1 MLRKTLIVTLLL
13 ALLAACA
20 PQATDAPTAAPAAT
34 DAPATQAATAV
45 PATEATGITLTDGL
59 GREVKLEGPAQRV
72 VSLAPSITEMLFA
85 VGAGSQT
92 VGRDEASNFPEEALN
107 VTSIGST
114 YGDLNTEAILALK
127 PDLVIAAQANTP
139 EQVKALENLGVTVY
153 YLNNPVTFA
162 ELFEQVELFGQ
173 LTGHEEEAGAL
184 AESLSARVDAVTA
197 ATANVT
203 EKPKVFYEIDG
214 TDASKPWTTGAGT
227 FIDTMITMAGGV
239 NIGGVLSEPYAQIS
253 VEEIVLQNPDFI
265 ILGDAAFGVTSE
277 SVAAR
282 AGWGDLS
289 AVKNGNILPFDDNL
303 ASRPGPRLVDGLEA
317 LLKILHPELVKVP

>member
-1 MLRKTLIVTLLL
+1 MLRKTLIFTLLL

-20 PQATDAPTAAPAAT
+20 PQATATVAPAAT

-92 VGRDEASNFPEEALN
+92 VGRDEASNYPDAALN
-107 VTSIGST
+107 VTSIGTT
-114 YGDLNTEAILALK
+114 YGDLNTEAIVALK

-139 EQVKALENLGVTVY
+139 EQVKSLEDLGITVY
-153 YLNNPVTFA
+153 YLKDPVTYA

-173 LTGHEEEAGAL
+173 LTGHEDEAKAL
-184 AESLSARVDAVTA
+184 AESLAARVDAVTQA
-197 ATANVT
+197 VANVT

-214 TDASKPWTTGAGT
+214 TDASKPWTSGPGT

-239 NIGGVLSEPYAQIS
+239 NIGGVLSTPYAQIS
-253 VEEIVLQNPDFI
+253 AEEIVSQNPDFI
-265 ILGDAAFGVTSE
+265 VLGDAAFGVTSE

-282 AGWGDLS
+282 AGWGDLT
-289 AVKNGNILPFDDNL
+289 AVKNGNIFPFDDSL
-303 ASRPGPRLVDGLEA
+303 ASRPGPRLVDGLEQLA
-317 LLKILHPELVKVP
+317 KLLHPELFK

>member
-1 MLRKTLIVTLLL
+1 MLRKFFVLTLLI

-20 PQATDAPTAAPAAT
+20 PQATATVAPAAT
-34 DAPATQAATAV
+34 EVPATQAATAV
-45 PATEATGITLTDGL
+45 PATEAAVVAFTDGL

-72 VSLAPSITEMLFA
+72 VSLAPSITEFLFA

-92 VGRDEASNFPEEALN
+92 VGRDEMSNFPEEALN
-107 VTSIGST
+107 VASIGST

-173 LTGHEEEAGAL
+173 LTGHEEEASAL
-184 AESLSARVDAVTA
+184 AESLSVRVDAVTA
-197 ATANVT
+197 ATANFV

-227 FIDTMITMAGGV
+227 FIDMIIAMAGGV

-265 ILGDAAFGVTSE
+265 LLGDAAYGVTAE

-282 AGWGDLS
+282 PGWADLT
-289 AVKNGNILPFDDNL
+289 AVKSGAIIPFDDNL
-303 ASRPGPRLVDGLEA
+303 ASRPGPRLVDGLEEM
-317 LLKILHPELVKVP
+317 LKILYPELVK

>member
-1 MLRKTLIVTLLL
+1 MLRKFFVLTLLI

-20 PQATDAPTAAPAAT
+20 PQATATVAPAAT
-34 DAPATQAATAV
+34 EVPATQAAIVV
-45 PATEATGITLTDGL
+45 PTTEAAGIVFTDDL

-72 VSLAPSITEMLFA
+72 VSLAPSITEFLFA

-92 VGRDEASNFPEEALN
+92 VGRDEMSNFPEEALN
-107 VTSIGST
+107 VASIGST
-114 YGDLNTEAILALK
+114 YGDLNAEAILALK

-173 LTGHEEEAGAL
+173 LTGHEEEASAL
-184 AESLSARVDAVTA
+184 AESLSVRVDAVTA
-197 ATANVT
+197 ATENLV

-227 FIDTMITMAGGV
+227 FIDTIIAMAGGV
-239 NIGGVLSEPYAQIS
+239 NIGGVLNEPYAQIS

-265 ILGDAAFGVTSE
+265 LLGDAAYGVTAE

-282 AGWGDLS
+282 PGWGDLT
-289 AVKNGNILPFDDNL
+289 AVKSGAIVPFDDNL
-303 ASRPGPRLVDGLEA
+303 ASRPGPRLVDGLEEM
-317 LLKILHPELVKVP
+317 LKILYPELVK

>member
-1 MLRKTLIVTLLL
+1 MLRKFFVLTLLI

-20 PQATDAPTAAPAAT
+20 PQATATVAPAAT
-34 DAPATQAATAV
+34 EVPATQAATAV
-45 PATEATGITLTDGL
+45 PATEAAVVAFTDGL

-72 VSLAPSITEMLFA
+72 VSLAPSITEFLFA

-92 VGRDEASNFPEEALN
+92 VGRDEMSNFPEEALN
-107 VTSIGST
+107 VASIGST

-173 LTGHEEEAGAL
+173 LTGHEEEASAL
-184 AESLSARVDAVTA
+184 AESLSVRVDAVTA
-197 ATANVT
+197 ATANFV

-227 FIDTMITMAGGV
+227 FIDTIIAMAGGV

-265 ILGDAAFGVTSE
+265 LLGDAAYGVTAE

-282 AGWGDLS
+282 PGWADLT
-289 AVKNGNILPFDDNL
+289 AVKSGAIIPFDDNL
-303 ASRPGPRLVDGLEA
+303 ASRPGPRLVDGLEEM
-317 LLKILHPELVKVP
+317 LKILYPELVK